1 MANKILN
8 SYEDNGYVLIKNFI
22 KSDDFNLICEN
33 FKKDTLIEFNKLEK
47 NIGGNLMGNLNIY
60 PGTYGKNIFDILDK
74 KKLNDLI
81 EKITK
86 KKFHDFDIISG
97 GNLNFQ
103 FKFNQHFHTDSKFH
117 NSFLI
122 INIATENIDEKNG
135 PLELVP
141 GTHKTKLP
149 YWKFIFKK
157 PKKKI
162 SMERGDILIRTS
174 NLWHRGTKNSSKESR
189 LLLNF
194 ILKDKIN
201 EKPNYDFLNNNKLQI
216 FNNLFKSNILGSIRE
231 NFYTRLSYFYVLFRL
246 IRSFFS
252 DKHFH

>member
-1 MANKILN
+1 
-8 SYEDNGYVLIKNFI
+8 
-22 KSDDFNLICEN
+22 
-33 FKKDTLIEFNKLEK
+33 
-47 NIGGNLMGNLNIY
+47 
-60 PGTYGKNIFDILDK
+60 
-74 KKLNDLI
+74 
-81 EKITK
+81 
-86 KKFHDFDIISG
+86 
-97 GNLNFQ
+97 
-103 FKFNQHFHTDSKFH
+103 
-117 NSFLI
+117 
-122 INIATENIDEKNG
+122 
-135 PLELVP
+135 
-141 GTHKTKLP
+141 
-149 YWKFIFKK
+149 
-157 PKKKI
+157 
-162 SMERGDILIRTS
+162 MERGDILIRTS